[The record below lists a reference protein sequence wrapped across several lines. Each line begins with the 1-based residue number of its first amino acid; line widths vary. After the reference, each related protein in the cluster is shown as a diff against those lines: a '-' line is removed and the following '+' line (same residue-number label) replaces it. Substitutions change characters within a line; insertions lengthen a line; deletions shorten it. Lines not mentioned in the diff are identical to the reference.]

1 MRNRPTGLAA
11 GVVSAVLVGPLL
23 VSAGCSGPSKQS
35 SEFKNEASQRLD
47 ALKAGT
53 EWELA
58 RQRYESGDFDQALQ
72 GVERSI
78 ALNPQVAKT
87 HALKGR
93 ILVEMGRT
101 QAAMESLARAIA
113 LDPDYAEAYF
123 YRGLIFER
131 IARFEAALDQYL
143 LALEANPEHAQY
155 VIASAEMLIR
165 LERLDDAEALL
176 VRSSDRHEF
185 TAGIRQTLGH
195 ISTMRGQP
203 EKAVRYFGEAQVLA
217 PDDLSVLEDLAMAEM
232 EAGYYAEAES
242 HLEDIIE
249 GQEKDGVQRRDL
261 MHLLA
266 RCQMEQDELIDAR
279 QTLVALTRGRDG
291 AADAL
296 AWTGLGTI
304 AMRYNDD
311 DLLHDAGERLI
322 RLRPKRYE
330 GYYFYALWE
339 HSQGFSDR
347 ALQTVSSAIALEES
361 DAMPLVLKAIILS
374 EMGRDQDAA
383 QEAAQALTRDPN
395 NPEIRALAH
404 QLGAE

>member
-35 SEFKNEASQRLD
+35 AEFKNEASQRLD

-131 IARFEAALDQYL
+131 IARFEAALDQYQ

-165 LERLDDAEALL
+165 LERLDEAEALL

-249 GQEKDGVQRRDL
+249 GQEEDGVQRRDL

-279 QTLVALTRGRDG
+279 QTLVALTRGREG

-347 ALQTVSSAIALEES
+347 ALQTVSSAIALEEN

-395 NPEIRALAH
+395 NPEIRALAQ
-404 QLGAE
+404 QLGAD